1 MPRPEKQAPNAN
13 AARLPEHP
21 AGEGGVPSSSSPS
34 TAATAEGLAAALAQ
48 IRIYSESARNALA
61 RRNQWIGYAV
71 KCGATE
77 AQIEEAKVTK

>member
-1 MPRPEKQAPNAN
+1 M
-13 AARLPEHP
+13 
-21 AGEGGVPSSSSPS
+21 SS
-34 TAATAEGLAAALAQ
+34 AATGDGLAAALAQIRLAAALAQ

-61 RRNQWIGYAV
+61 RRDQWIGYAV